1 MKIKVKLHNDICK
14 LDIIKKGDWID
25 LKAAKTVSFNRPY
38 AQTLKRRY
46 KQGTEYRTRDL
57 KFDFKLIPL
66 GISMQLPPGF
76 EAVVVP
82 RSSLFLNHGLLQ
94 TNHFGVI
101 DNTYCGDTDEWKFP
115 AMGFFNTEIIE
126 GTRICQFRIQLSQKA
141 TILQKLKWLFNNK
154 IELEYV
160 DHLENTAR
168 GGFGSTNH
176 SKL

>member
-1 MKIKVKLHNDICK
+1 MKIKVKLHNNICK

-25 LKAAKTVSFNRPY
+25 LKAAKTTSFNRPY

-46 KQGTEYRTRDL
+46 KQGSEYRTRDL

-141 TILQKLKWLFNNK
+141 SFWDKLKWLMCSG
-154 IELEYV
+154 IEFVEVGDLGMY
-160 DHLENTAR
+160 NR
-168 GGFGSTNH
+168 GGFGSTG
-176 SKL
+176 KD